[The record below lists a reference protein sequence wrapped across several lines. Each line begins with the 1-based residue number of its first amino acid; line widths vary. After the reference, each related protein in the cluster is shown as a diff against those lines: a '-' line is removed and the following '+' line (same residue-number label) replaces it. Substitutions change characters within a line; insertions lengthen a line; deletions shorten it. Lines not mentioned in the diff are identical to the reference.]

1 MENVIYVGIFF
12 GLEAVKSAVK
22 QNGGVALEKEISLP
36 HVTLA
41 FRPSDVELQKL
52 QLLLGKEIK
61 VKLDEFAYNNRN
73 AGFKV
78 SVVTPNGV
86 VNDFLKGKLPHITT
100 SVEADG
106 RPVDTPKLF
115 DGSFGNVNFVQV
127 DSQTIIGRIGVFCSD
142 GQVYYERRKNLK
154 RLEKHVEKKMLSEM
168 IPFAGTY
175 TKLGSKFGGLGV
187 STQKLVERKLF
198 QTQYGVLCLEV
209 YNNSWQLLNNNINYD
224 ESHVINNGTNV
235 YYFRIND
242 MRFNKALEA
251 SNNPSRFENGEIAK
265 FGYYHGEYIFNAFLD
280 DNSLGI
286 EAAEELIEQFLNAL
300 D

>member
-142 GQVYYERRKNLK
+142 GHVYYERRKNLK